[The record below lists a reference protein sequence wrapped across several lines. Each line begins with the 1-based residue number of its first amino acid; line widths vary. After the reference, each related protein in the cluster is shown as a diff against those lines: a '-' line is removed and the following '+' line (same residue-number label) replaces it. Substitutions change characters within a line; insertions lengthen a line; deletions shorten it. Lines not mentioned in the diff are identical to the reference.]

1 VLKQYR
7 CLNSQNNLR
16 HQSPQ
21 SPQLSHTIA
30 LVTFL
35 VGPQHLALDDFNCGT
50 DFSSKNTTAAPPKI
64 FPKFNRPTTRPSAS
78 SSPPTPAASI
88 THQRFKLRRIMVGL
102 RLASRFT
109 MAASSASDVSPDENL
124 DAGLRRKLAKLVID
138 CNGFIA
144 RRVVA
149 FIPRRSAQPA
159 CHLSLFLTG
168 PL

>member
-1 VLKQYR
+1 
-7 CLNSQNNLR
+7 
-16 HQSPQ
+16 
-21 SPQLSHTIA
+21 
-30 LVTFL
+30 
-35 VGPQHLALDDFNCGT
+35 
-50 DFSSKNTTAAPPKI
+50 
-64 FPKFNRPTTRPSAS
+64 
-78 SSPPTPAASI
+78 
-88 THQRFKLRRIMVGL
+88 
-102 RLASRFT
+102 